1 MSTVPWLDAPW
12 TGPVRGLG
20 SELEYARDGETALR
34 VHSSGPCPRCGHPVS
49 GYQWLVSDV
58 AGLVQ
63 DRDQEAV
70 LRTIELRLAR
80 MRERGVDAPR
90 APAEILQEMACGCPS
105 THDDADGV
113 AHRGCG
119 AVWTLRITVPEEL
132 R

>member
-90 APAEILQEMACGCPS
+90 APAEILQEMACGCPRDRTS
-105 THDDADGV
+105 V
-113 AHRGCG
+113 
-119 AVWTLRITVPEEL
+119 V
-132 R
+132 